1 MKPVVGIFANSSQ
14 VQKAAGSL
22 REEGFAQVTL
32 LTPGEP
38 KQQVERA
45 VPTEDMEQ
53 PGMGP
58 AIGGV
63 IGGAVGIAG
72 GMELGAAAAS
82 FIIPGV
88 GPVMAAGFLGAAVL
102 GAGGVAAGVAAGQ
115 ALETSV
121 AAGLPKDEL
130 FLYEDALR
138 HGRSVL
144 IVWTDDQQRTEA
156 GEIMRRAGAESLD
169 AARERWWVGLRSAEE
184 EQYRLKGRDFS
195 KDEQSYRR
203 GFEAALHADLQGK
216 SYNAALEGLRERYGD
231 ECNEGAFQLGYERG
245 LNYYGSH
252 QKSDGSPN
260 VDLRTP

>member
-1 MKPVVGIFANSSQ
+1 MEPVVGIFTNSSQ
-14 VQKAAGSL
+14 VQKAAESL
-22 REEGFAQVTL
+22 KEQGFGQVTL

-38 KQQVERA
+38 KQEIERA

-53 PGMGP
+53 PGMGS

-82 FIIPGV
+82 LIIPGI
-88 GPVMAAGFLGAAVL
+88 GPVMAAGFLGAALL

-121 AAGLPKDEL
+121 AKGLPKDEL

-138 HGRSVL
+138 QGRSVL
-144 IVWTDDQQRTEA
+144 IVWTDEQQRTEA
-156 GEIMRRAGAESLD
+156 GGIMRRAGAESLD

-184 EQYRLKGRDFS
+184 EQYRSKGRDFS
-195 KDEQSYRR
+195 KDEKGYRR
-203 GFEAALHADLQGK
+203 GFEAALHADLRNK
-216 SYNAALEGLRERYGD
+216 SYHDALEQLREKYGN
-231 ECNEGAFQLGYERG
+231 ECQESSFQLGYERG
-245 LNYYGSH
+245 LNYYRSRQDLGS
-252 QKSDGSPN
+252 STPN
-260 VDLRTP
+260 LDRS